1 MRCTGWRTA
10 SVLVALTVLSASVFA
25 APPPAQIS
33 DAGGVTV
40 KVVARD
46 LRAGAPSWDFE
57 VTLETHTRSLDQD
70 MTGAARLIDSQ
81 GRGHAPLAWDGDPP
95 GGHHRRGLLR
105 FRPLADSPV
114 TVDLEIAGIG
124 GVATRRFRWRR
135 E

>member
-1 MRCTGWRTA
+1 MRRAGWCTA
-10 SVLVALTVLSASVFA
+10 SVLALLAVLSASPFA
-25 APPPAQIS
+25 APPPAQVS
-33 DAGGVTV
+33 NAGGVTV
-40 KVVARD
+40 KIVARD

-70 MTGAARLIDSQ
+70 MTGVARLIDSQ

-105 FRPLADSPV
+105 FRPLADGSV
-114 TVDLEIAGIG
+114 TVDLEIVGVG
-124 GVATRRFRWRR
+124 DVATRRFRWRR